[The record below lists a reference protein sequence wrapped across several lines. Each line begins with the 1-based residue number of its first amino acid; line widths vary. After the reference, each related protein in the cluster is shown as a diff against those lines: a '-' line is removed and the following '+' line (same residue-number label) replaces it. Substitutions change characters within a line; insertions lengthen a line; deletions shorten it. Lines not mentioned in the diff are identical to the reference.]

1 MQETQKMISRFSLNT
16 AKVLVL
22 LLVVLCL
29 LSCSVTD
36 NHVVKYDSFPK
47 QYLLS
52 ADSVPTQAL
61 YDNVFMT
68 IVNGTVVVS
77 SSKADTLMHFYS
89 TPALDYLFGTGV
101 RGHSSHEMQ
110 SLPTF
115 CQSMNGDLYV
125 RGFTPYS
132 LRRFRISQDRL
143 LEKGRYNLH
152 FYESP
157 NDMHLIHDSL
167 FYYNDLTNMEVNSY
181 NLNRGKM
188 ENRFQLSSMYD
199 CGKDALIGIFCV
211 NDSLAIYAFQYKKE
225 ILVLRT
231 KDLSYVKTVTWDYDN
246 QDDIIGTPQYLSAKL
261 FYTAGMATRNY
272 FYLLYRGSIPYD
284 KKAQF
289 SIDVYDR
296 NAVPVCKYNLD
307 RKIFKFVMDEK
318 NGYIY
323 GFGENGDYIYR
334 YKVNPPH

>member
-1 MQETQKMISRFSLNT
+1 MISRFSLNT

-22 LLVVLCL
+22 LLVVFCL

-36 NHVVKYDSFPK
+36 NHVVKYDSFPN
-47 QYLLS
+47 QYLLT

-115 CQSMNGDLYV
+115 CQSTNGDLYV

-143 LEKGRYNLH
+143 LERVVTISI
-152 FYESP
+152 F
-157 NDMHLIHDSL
+157 MRVQM
-167 FYYNDLTNMEVNSY
+167 TCT
-181 NLNRGKM
+181 
-188 ENRFQLSSMYD
+188 LSM
-199 CGKDALIGIFCV
+199 
-211 NDSLAIYAFQYKKE
+211 
-225 ILVLRT
+225 
-231 KDLSYVKTVTWDYDN
+231 
-246 QDDIIGTPQYLSAKL
+246 
-261 FYTAGMATRNY
+261 
-272 FYLLYRGSIPYD
+272 IPY
-284 KKAQF
+284 
-289 SIDVYDR
+289 SIIMTWR
-296 NAVPVCKYNLD
+296 IWKW
-307 RKIFKFVMDEK
+307 IH
-318 NGYIY
+318 I
-323 GFGENGDYIYR
+323 I
-334 YKVNPPH
+334 